1 MVDQHQLAPEHYR
14 TTSIGLALAD
24 TLDDMIASGK
34 IEPQLANRVIQNF
47 DQCIADV
54 LHEKVK
60 ARVDPKGGLDSYR
73 FVDDV
78 WKFVLKEVSFKTYT
92 GEKIEDSAKMTVI
105 AMPAKGAD
113 TSTKGHKRP

>member
-1 MVDQHQLAPEHYR
+1 MADQQQLAPEHYR
-14 TTSIGLALAD
+14 TTSIGYALAD
-24 TLDDMIASGK
+24 ALDGMIASGK

-47 DQCIADV
+47 DQSIANV

-78 WKFVLKEVSFKTYT
+78 WKFVLKDVSFKTYASEEI
-92 GEKIEDSAKMTVI
+92 GDSKKMTVI

-113 TSTKGHKRP
+113 TSTKGYKRT